1 MSTTS
6 KNAPKKVCVAYSGGL
21 DTSCIIPWL
30 KETYG
35 CEVVACVADVGQ
47 GERELDG
54 IGEKA
59 TKSGASECI
68 VVDLKEAFLREFAFP
83 MAIAGSVYEN
93 RYLMGTS
100 IARPIIARAQVE
112 VALATGCDALC
123 HGCTGKG
130 NDQVRFESTY
140 AALAPQLPVI
150 SPWRIWDLKS
160 REAMLAYLKARDVP
174 TTASAEKIYSRDAN
188 IWHISHEG
196 GELEDP
202 WNAPP
207 EDVWMITT
215 SPKDA
220 PDVAED
226 VAITFRKGYPVTV
239 NGKELDPVA
248 LLTELNRIGARNGV
262 GRVDICENRLVGMKS
277 RGVYETPGGTIL
289 MEALRGLE
297 QLVLDRETLHYRER
311 LALDFAKIVYNGAWY
326 SPLREAMWA
335 GFESIANVMDGE
347 VVVRCHKGRA
357 EAVKRR
363 SPNSLFHH
371 GFATFGEDEVYDHK
385 HSEGFIRL
393 FSLPMRIRALLG
405 LSDDAKATAAM
416 AQQLATAHGLGGAT
430 ACCGTE
436 PKSAAQAAT
445 GGCGTGCGCRSK
457 AAAGGNATPSQAH

>member
-1 MSTTS
+1 MSTPST
-6 KNAPKKVCVAYSGGL
+6 PKKVCVAYSGGL

-30 KETYG
+30 RETYG
-35 CEVVACVADVGQ
+35 CAVVACVADVGQ
-47 GERELDG
+47 GARELEG

-59 TKSGASECI
+59 TKSGASECL
-68 VVDLKEAFLREFAFP
+68 VVDLKEPFLREFAFP

-140 AALAPQLPVI
+140 AALAPHLAVI

-160 REAMLAYLKARDVP
+160 REAMLAYLKARNVP
-174 TTASAEKIYSRDAN
+174 TTASAEKSYSRDAN

-220 PDVAED
+220 PDRPED
-226 VAITFRKGYPVTV
+226 VTLSFRRGFPVSV
-239 NGKELDPVA
+239 NGTAMDAVA
-248 LLTELNRIGARNGV
+248 LMTELNAIGARNGV

-297 QLVLDRETLHYRER
+297 QLVLDRETLHFRER
-311 LALDFAKIVYNGAWY
+311 LALDFAKIIYNGTWF
-326 SPLREAMWA
+326 SPTREAMWA
-335 GFESIANVMDGE
+335 SFEAIARVMDGD

-357 EAVKRR
+357 EAVRRR

-405 LSDDAKATAAM
+405 LSEDAKVSAAE
-416 AQQLATAHGLGGAT
+416 AAALAKAHGLAGAKPAGGDCGCGKPAG
-430 ACCGTE
+430 CC
-436 PKSAAQAAT
+436 KSAGA
-445 GGCGTGCGCRSK
+445 G
-457 AAAGGNATPSQAH
+457 AAGNAPSTKAH

>member
-1 MSTTS
+1 MPSPAS
-6 KNAPKKVCVAYSGGL
+6 SSNASAPNPRKVCVAYSGGL

-30 KETYG
+30 RETYG
-35 CEVVACVADVGQ
+35 CQVVACVADVGQ
-47 GERELDG
+47 GERELVG
-54 IGEKA
+54 IEKKA
-59 TKSGASECI
+59 TDSGAALCV
-68 VVDLKEAFLREFAFP
+68 VVDLKRPFLEEFAFP
-83 MAIAGSVYEN
+83 MAIAGAVYEN

-112 VALATGCDALC
+112 TALSTGCDALC

-140 AALAPQLPVI
+140 AALAPQLRVI

-160 REAMLAYLKARDVP
+160 REAMLAYLKARNIP

-202 WNAPP
+202 WNGPP

-215 SPKDA
+215 DPARA
-220 PDVAED
+220 PDRHED
-226 VAITFRKGYPVTV
+226 VQLSFVG
-239 NGKELDPVA
+239 GFPVA
-248 LLTELNRIGARNGV
+248 LNGARMGSVELLAELNAIGGRHGV

-297 QLVLDRETLHYRER
+297 QLVLDRETLHFRER
-311 LALDFAKIVYNGAWY
+311 LALDFAKIVYNGTWF
-326 SPLREAMWA
+326 SPVREAMWA
-335 GFESIANVMDGE
+335 SFESIATVMDGD
-347 VVVRCHKGRA
+347 VVVRLYKGRA

-405 LSDDAKATAAM
+405 LSADAAKAQSHASQHAR
-416 AQQLATAHGLGGAT
+416 AH
-430 ACCGTE
+430 
-436 PKSAAQAAT
+436 
-445 GGCGTGCGCRSK
+445 
-457 AAAGGNATPSQAH
+457 

>member
-1 MSTTS
+1 MSTPAT
-6 KNAPKKVCVAYSGGL
+6 PKKVCVAYSGGL

-30 KETYG
+30 RETYG
-35 CEVVACVADVGQ
+35 CAVVACVADVGQ
-47 GERELDG
+47 GARELEG

-59 TKSGASECI
+59 TKSGASECL
-68 VVDLKEAFLREFAFP
+68 VVDLKEPFLREFAFP

-140 AALAPQLPVI
+140 AALAPQLRVI

-160 REAMLAYLKARDVP
+160 REAMLAYLKARNVP

-220 PDVAED
+220 PDRPED
-226 VAITFRKGYPVTV
+226 VTLSFRRGFPVSV
-239 NGKELDPVA
+239 NGTAMDPVA
-248 LLTELNRIGARNGV
+248 LMTELNAIGARNGV

-297 QLVLDRETLHYRER
+297 QLVLDRETLHFRER
-311 LALDFAKIVYNGAWY
+311 LALDFAKIIYNGTWF
-326 SPLREAMWA
+326 SPTREAMWA
-335 GFESIANVMDGE
+335 SFESIARVMDGD

-357 EAVKRR
+357 EAVRRR
-363 SPNSLFHH
+363 SPNILFHH

-405 LSDDAKATAAM
+405 LSDDAKVSAAE
-416 AQQLATAHGLGGAT
+416 AQALAKAHGLAGAKPAGGDCGCGKPAG
-430 ACCGTE
+430 CC
-436 PKSAAQAAT
+436 KSAGA
-445 GGCGTGCGCRSK
+445 GT
-457 AAAGGNATPSQAH
+457 AGNAPSTKAP

>member
-1 MSTTS
+1 MSTTPAPTP
-6 KNAPKKVCVAYSGGL
+6 APKKVCVAYSGGL

-30 KETYG
+30 RETYG
-35 CEVVACVADVGQ
+35 CEVIACVADVGQ
-47 GERELDG
+47 GARELVG
-54 IGEKA
+54 IEEKA
-59 TKSGASECI
+59 TTSGASDCI
-68 VVDLKEAFLREFAFP
+68 VVDLKEAFLKEFAFP
-83 MAIAGSVYEN
+83 MAIAGAVYEN

-112 VALATGCDALC
+112 VALATGSDALC

-140 AALAPQLPVI
+140 AAITPHLRVI
-150 SPWRIWDLKS
+150 SPWRIWDLRS
-160 REAMLAYLKARDVP
+160 REAMLAYLKTRGIP

-207 EDVWMITT
+207 DDVWMITAN
-215 SPKDA
+215 PKDA
-220 PDVAED
+220 PDRAED
-226 VAITFRKGYPVTV
+226 VVVQFKSGVPIAVD
-239 NGKELDPVA
+239 GKA
-248 LLTELNRIGARNGV
+248 LGAVEVLTELNAIGARHGV

-297 QLVLDRETLHYRER
+297 QLVLDRETLHFRER
-311 LALDFAKIVYNGAWY
+311 LALDFAKVIYNGTWF
-326 SPLREAMWA
+326 SPMREAMWA
-335 GFESIANVMDGE
+335 SFESIARVMDGE
-347 VVVRCHKGRA
+347 VAVRCYKGRA
-357 EAVKRR
+357 EAARRR

-405 LSDDAKATAAM
+405 LSRDAAKAKSDAAR
-416 AQQLATAHGLGGAT
+416 L
-430 ACCGTE
+430 
-436 PKSAAQAAT
+436 
-445 GGCGTGCGCRSK
+445 
-457 AAAGGNATPSQAH
+457 AAGRRAEGARTPTPTKVPGR